1 MTQALSP
8 PTTPRERAMVAEME
22 AHLAAI
28 TRAAGGS
35 LERELQAL
43 YLLAVE
49 REELAVVGYGGAD
62 VQGRIARLGARVEV
76 RAIVAHAL
84 RWAARDERTHAVLA
98 RGLLSGLRRLRLRLQ
113 ALAAD
118 VGGLVAGWSAA
129 VLQHT
134 TRRSAPFSRLVA
146 RTVALLGAL
155 AGKVPRTAR
164 AALQQQSF
172 TAFCAFQVGAEL
184 TAALSWERISSLA
197 AQVNDM
203 RVSRTTARIA
213 SDERKHERV
222 LRVLLAAFDEHDRLR
237 PGLEAIDLARQL
249 EAIDPAFV
257 PGHAR
262 ALPSPLGQGGAVHV
276 AEDPRAA
283 RGDAAAARQ
292 LLRAVLVDTGLLD
305 RLFAGAPP
313 NPAVAVKTTFM
324 MAYDARDPSPV
335 VDPALLEEL
344 ALLLRARGAS
354 RVSYLEAPN
363 HYDRFFGG
371 RSVAEVARYL
381 GFESPHYEVV
391 DCSAAQSPHDFA
403 RGHAQTTVST
413 HWKGA
418 DLRLVLAKMRTNP
431 SWLVTLTMAGLDSLG
446 RRTDELLFEDRQGD
460 LVSGLMMLLDAFPP
474 HLAVLDATHHVP
486 DGLTGILGDPD
497 PSHPGRVYAAR
508 DALALDLVAA
518 RHMGIRHLPG
528 SSALSFALDWFDD
541 PRSVTVVQGP
551 DAPLHPFKSPHR
563 NDATIFL
570 SSLAYPVYVA
580 GGDKGSLWLPLMDT
594 QAFPMLERGSLLT
607 RAVRAS
613 LRAVFGFGKP
623 PRP

>member
-1 MTQALSP
+1 
-8 PTTPRERAMVAEME
+8 MVAEME

-62 VQGRIARLGARVEV
+62 VQGRIARLGAPVEV

-98 RGLLSGLRRLRLRLQ
+98 RGLLSGLRRLRLRLA

-134 TRRSAPFSRLVA
+134 TRRSAPFARLVA

-164 AALQQQSF
+164 VALRRQSF
-172 TAFCAFQVGAEL
+172 TAFCEFQVGAEL
-184 TAALSWERISSLA
+184 TAALSWERISALA
-197 AQVNDM
+197 AQANDP

-213 SDERKHERV
+213 ADERKHERL
-222 LRVLLAAFDEHDRLR
+222 LRVLLSSFDPDDRVRDGVDAAS
-237 PGLEAIDLARQL
+237 LARQL

-257 PGHAR
+257 PAHAR
-262 ALPSPLGQGGAVHV
+262 ASPPPLGRGGPVHV

-283 RGDAAAARQ
+283 RGDAPAARA
-292 LLRAVLVDTGLLD
+292 LLRSVLEASGLLD
-305 RLFAGAPP
+305 TLFAGAPEAP
-313 NPAVAVKTTFM
+313 TVVVKTTFM

-354 RVSYLEAPN
+354 RVTFLEAPN
-363 HYDRFFGG
+363 HYDRFFAG

-381 GFESPHYEVV
+381 GLSSPHYEVV
-391 DCSAAQSPHDFA
+391 DCGAAQSPHAFA
-403 RGHAQTTVST
+403 RGHAQSTVST
-413 HWKGA
+413 HWKDA

-431 SWLVTLTMAGLDSLG
+431 SWLVTLSMAGLDSLG

-497 PSHPGRVYAAR
+497 PAHPGRVYAAR

-518 RHMGIRHLPG
+518 RHMGIRHLP
-528 SSALSFALDWFDD
+528 SQSALSFALDWFDD
-541 PRSVTVVQGP
+541 PRPLTVVHGP
-551 DAPLHPFKSPHR
+551 DTALHPFKSPHR

-580 GGDKGSLWLPLMDT
+580 GGDKGSLWLPIMDAK
-594 QAFPMLERGSLLT
+594 AFPMLERGSLLT
-607 RAVRAS
+607 RAVRSA
-613 LRAVFGFGKP
+613 LRGLFGFGRP